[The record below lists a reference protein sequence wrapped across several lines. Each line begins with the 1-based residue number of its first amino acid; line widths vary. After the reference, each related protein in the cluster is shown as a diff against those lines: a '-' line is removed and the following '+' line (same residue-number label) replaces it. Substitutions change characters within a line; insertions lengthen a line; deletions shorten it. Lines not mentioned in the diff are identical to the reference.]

1 MGNSFRRLLPILFL
15 VLTAVQGAAQDANIL
30 QPVDTI
36 EARLEEGLFQVVDER
51 GSRFDGD
58 RTSRVALAF
67 PDGEMMVVK
76 WARAPRGGEE
86 FNNAPRYELAAYE
99 IQKLF
104 LDEPEYVVPPTV
116 LRAFPR
122 QWYRTLE
129 PDVPATLSQTD
140 AVVVALQYWLF
151 SVTDEDFWDPKRFG
165 ADTAYARNFANFNLL
180 TYLIR
185 HNDANVGNF
194 LVSTIPANPRVF
206 SVDNG
211 LAFASRVSDRGARWR
226 DLRVERVPDR
236 TVERLRALT
245 REQLTRH
252 METLAQFR
260 VREDAQL
267 VRTEITENVEPRRG
281 VRVRGDIV
289 QFGLTEQEIDS
300 VWRRVERLLSD
311 VDRGRLEVF

>member
-1 MGNSFRRLLPILFL
+1 MGNSVRRLLPFLFL
-15 VLTAVQGAAQDANIL
+15 GLTVLPGSAQDGNIL

-51 GSRFDGD
+51 GSRFEGD

-67 PDGEMMVVK
+67 PDGEMMVVS

-86 FNNAPRYELAAYE
+86 FNNSPRYELAAYE

-122 QWYRTLE
+122 EWYRRLE
-129 PDVPATLSQTD
+129 ADVPATLSQAD
-140 AVVVALQYWLF
+140 AVVVELQYWLF
-151 SVTDEDFWDPKRFG
+151 SVTDEEFWDPDRFE
-165 ADTAYARNFANFNLL
+165 ADTAYARNFGNFNIL

-194 LVSTIPANPRVF
+194 LVSTIPDNPRVF

-226 DLRVERVPDR
+226 NLRVDRVPAH

-245 REQLTRH
+245 PEQLTRH

-260 VREDAQL
+260 IREDGEM
-267 VRTEITENVEPRRG
+267 VSTEITENLDRG
-281 VRVRGDIV
+281 RGIRVRDEVV
-289 QFGLTEQEIDS
+289 QFGLTEREIDA
-300 VWRRVERLLSD
+300 VWRRIERLLSD
-311 VDRGRLEVF
+311 VDRGRLKVF